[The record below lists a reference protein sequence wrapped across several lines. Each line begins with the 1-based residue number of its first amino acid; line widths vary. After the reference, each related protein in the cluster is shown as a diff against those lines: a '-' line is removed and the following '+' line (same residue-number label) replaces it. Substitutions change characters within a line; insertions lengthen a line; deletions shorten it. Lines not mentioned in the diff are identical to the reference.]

1 MITLS
6 GNLLIVVA
14 LTTSQALSSPMYFFL
29 THLSLIDT
37 IYSSSSAP
45 KLIVDALNKKKSISF
60 IGCMAQIHAEHIF
73 GATEI
78 ILRMVTTTWPSVD
91 LCSTQPSWAK
101 GCVLSCWEGLDRRIS
116 PCNHS
121 DSFYCWAA
129 LLWSHVLDHFMC
141 DLYALL
147 KFVCMDTHT
156 LGLFVEAN
164 SGFICLLIFFPPVDL
179 LFGHLA
185 FPKEL

>member
-1 MITLS
+1 MVHFSFLLFFLGKAFFQPYHKNGEKKECDRIHFNRLYPESSNAKRSVCGGFLVVYMITLS

-14 LTTSQALSSPMYFFL
+14 LTTSQALNSPMYFFL

-78 ILRMVTTTWPSVD
+78 ILWMVTTTWPSVD
-91 LCSTQPSWAK
+91 LCSTQPS
-101 GCVLSCWEGLDRRIS
+101 
-116 PCNHS
+116 
-121 DSFYCWAA
+121 
-129 LLWSHVLDHFMC
+129 
-141 DLYALL
+141 
-147 KFVCMDTHT
+147 
-156 LGLFVEAN
+156 
-164 SGFICLLIFFPPVDL
+164 
-179 LFGHLA
+179 
-185 FPKEL
+185 

>member
-1 MITLS
+1 MQNVVFVVFLVVYMITLS
-6 GNLLIVVA
+6 GNLLIVVTR
-14 LTTSQALSSPMYFFL
+14 TTSRALNSPMYFFL

-101 GCVLSCWEGLDRRIS
+101 GCVLSCWEGPGLEDFSMQPFRFFLLLGCS
-116 PCNHS
+116 SVVPCLRS
-121 DSFYCWAA
+121 
-129 LLWSHVLDHFMC
+129 LHVWL
-141 DLYALL
+141 
-147 KFVCMDTHT
+147 VCFT
-156 LGLFVEAN
+156 E
-164 SGFICLLIFFPPVDL
+164 ICLH
-179 LFGHLA
+179 GHSYPWSL
-185 FPKEL
+185 